1 MELCAVPAA
10 VYPVFFPLTQAMVKS
25 NRGTVGG
32 FFLAGRDVAWWP
44 VSGPEVSGDKF
55 IHSLSVLTLG
65 ILIVKDV
72 LVAPF

>member
-1 MELCAVPAA
+1 
-10 VYPVFFPLTQAMVKS
+10 MVKS

-55 IHSLSVLTLG
+55 IHLLSAFTLG